1 MIERLLGFAELLRKN
16 GLRVSTGE
24 VLDGTRAAVAVGLAD
39 PETLRSALLA
49 TLVKRQGDEA
59 TFHELYDLFFLR
71 PGDLSGAY
79 QDGPLAQAL
88 AAAGLDEDMIERLLA
103 MVADESSRMGPVARM
118 GLGLRR
124 GHVEQLIRMSGT
136 QIDLSRITSP
146 LQIGFYTHRL
156 LESMGFREAQDDLAR
171 AARRI
176 AAQVGDA
183 AGGALEQAV
192 LANLRAL
199 QGAVRAHV
207 QDELLRNNLD
217 YTKAYRQQSL
227 VEKPLA
233 QMSPEEL
240 DRLREEVARLC
251 QKLRTAVSLRPRRVK
266 RGRLDVRRT
275 LRHSLSTGGIPVR
288 LYMRKRKLERPRLVI
303 MLDVSDSVRHVA
315 RFMLQF
321 VYTLQDMF
329 SKVRSFIFVADL
341 GETTDLFKR
350 HPIERAVDLA
360 YSGAVSNVYAN
371 SNFGR
376 AFQTFST
383 RFLDAVTGKTTVL
396 VIGDGRNNYNPSH
409 ASCLSD
415 IRARAKRLLW
425 LNPEPPLSWGFGDSA
440 MRDYEPHTD
449 KVVVAHN
456 LASLQRVINE
466 LVL

>member
-1 MIERLLGFAELLRKN
+1 
-16 GLRVSTGE
+16 
-24 VLDGTRAAVAVGLAD
+24 
-39 PETLRSALLA
+39 
-49 TLVKRQGDEA
+49 
-59 TFHELYDLFFLR
+59 
-71 PGDLSGAY
+71 
-79 QDGPLAQAL
+79 
-88 AAAGLDEDMIERLLA
+88 
-103 MVADESSRMGPVARM
+103 
-118 GLGLRR
+118 
-124 GHVEQLIRMSGT
+124 
-136 QIDLSRITSP
+136 
-146 LQIGFYTHRL
+146 
-156 LESMGFREAQDDLAR
+156 
-171 AARRI
+171 
-176 AAQVGDA
+176 
-183 AGGALEQAV
+183 
-192 LANLRAL
+192 
-199 QGAVRAHV
+199 
-207 QDELLRNNLD
+207 
-217 YTKAYRQQSL
+217 
-227 VEKPLA
+227 
-233 QMSPEEL
+233 
-240 DRLREEVARLC
+240 
-251 QKLRTAVSLRPRRVK
+251 
-266 RGRLDVRRT
+266 
-275 LRHSLSTGGIPVR
+275 
-288 LYMRKRKLERPRLVI
+288 MRKRKLERPRLVI

-360 YSGAVSNVYAN
+360 YSGAVINVYAN